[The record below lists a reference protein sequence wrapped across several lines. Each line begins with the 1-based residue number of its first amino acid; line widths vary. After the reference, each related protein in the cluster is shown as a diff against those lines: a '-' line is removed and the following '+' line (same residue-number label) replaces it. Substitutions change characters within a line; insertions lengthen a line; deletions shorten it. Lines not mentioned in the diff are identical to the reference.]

1 MQLDQRTVGDVVIV
15 TIRGEITLNKGGDV
29 VLKDKVRSLVQ
40 QGYKKALIDLGD
52 VPYVDSAGLGELTQA
67 YVSMKNGGGTLKLVR
82 VTKRLKDLLA
92 ITKLVTVFESYDTE
106 AAALAS
112 FGAAGV

>member
-1 MQLDQRTVGDVVIV
+1 MQIDERTVGDIVIV
-15 TIRGEITLNKGGDV
+15 TIHGEISMNKGGDV

-40 QGYKKALIDLGD
+40 QGFKKLLIDLGD

-67 YVSMKNGGGTLKLVR
+67 YVSVKNGGGTLKLVR

-92 ITKLVTVFESYDTE
+92 ITKLVTVFESFDSE

-112 FGAAGV
+112 FNTAGV